1 MYRTS
6 SFSKSHESTSM
17 EMESQNSSADSHLSE
32 KCPNCFRSTY
42 IGPTINCIGCNRWL
56 HFKCAGVTKKDQ
68 CVKKADVPFTCPTCN
83 VSASTSSTRSMP
95 KSRKRKMPKTNTNI
109 LNMEQNLNLNQFIH
123 LSVNSKTSR
132 CETNRNSEV
141 AQLKS
146 ISYELEV
153 GHRQAQAEIQRMKEE
168 ICNLK
173 YENKRL
179 KSKHDNKIEEIL
191 NLLTSKDKKIEDL
204 KEKYQKTDSEKC
216 QLKTE
221 LRREK
226 NHVNELINENKKFSE
241 IYSKLK
247 ERLYVAEEEKRS
259 LVLQVENAESGLR
272 IAADKIKVLVH
283 QNDLS
288 SSELNTAKNSYNLLK
303 TEMKSK
309 NVQVNELTLSKNEA
323 HENLDKLE
331 KSLMIQRETNKKLV
345 SKVNKAAN
353 DLNDTKIII
362 EKKEKT
368 INDLIRDNEIANS
381 NWKNRDELFNIKE
394 RELEIKHKQ
403 DIGIQS
409 KMYENLEAETYALRL
424 YCLDRDERLEKLR
437 SLMDEQVS
445 KAPTKSKN

>member
-1 MYRTS
+1 
-6 SFSKSHESTSM
+6 
-17 EMESQNSSADSHLSE
+17 
-32 KCPNCFRSTY
+32 
-42 IGPTINCIGCNRWL
+42 
-56 HFKCAGVTKKDQ
+56 
-68 CVKKADVPFTCPTCN
+68 
-83 VSASTSSTRSMP
+83 MP

-168 ICNLK
+168 IYNLK

-179 KSKHDNKIEEIL
+179 KAKHDNKIEEIL

-226 NHVNELINENKKFSE
+226 NHVNELINENKEFSE

-247 ERLYVAEEEKRS
+247 ERLYVTEEEKRS
-259 LVLQVENAESGLR
+259 LVLQAENSASVLR
-272 IAADKIKVLVH
+272 KAADKIKVLVY

-288 SSELNTAKNSYNLLK
+288 SSELNKAKNSYNILK

-309 NVQVNELTLSKNEA
+309 NVQ
-323 HENLDKLE
+323 
-331 KSLMIQRETNKKLV
+331 
-345 SKVNKAAN
+345 
-353 DLNDTKIII
+353 IIGSFV
-362 EKKEKT
+362 
-368 INDLIRDNEIANS
+368 DFR
-381 NWKNRDELFNIKE
+381 
-394 RELEIKHKQ
+394 H
-403 DIGIQS
+403 
-409 KMYENLEAETYALRL
+409 
-424 YCLDRDERLEKLR
+424 
-437 SLMDEQVS
+437 
-445 KAPTKSKN
+445 